1 MEQVELERRLAQ
13 SPLLAGVSLPAEQA
27 RVQSFPAGHILSDR
41 PGGVPSVGLILSGR
55 VEVYS
60 VALDGKDVQLSTLPA
75 GECFGVC
82 NLLAGA
88 ELETVLR
95 CGEETEVLYIP
106 KPVLLACMERD
117 AGLSLRY
124 AELCNQKL
132 QFLLRRIE
140 LLTMQSCRGRV
151 IAHLLAGQDRNG
163 CVKPTGSREDL
174 ARQPGGAVPGTGGP
188 SIHGRPAV
196 RGKSPHRA
204 GYARAGKAALP
215 PLPHQMIRKG
225 STVPMKKLLSL
236 FCTLS
241 LSAALLAGC
250 SGGNGNTNAAADGA
264 ESTSPTLTEPET
276 TSQQETAA
284 PVDVNVMAL
293 KGPTAMGMVEFMSQ
307 ADTGEL
313 TDNNYHF
320 SITAATDEVSAAL
333 AQGTTDLAAVP
344 ANLASVL
351 YNNTEGGVQVLAINT
366 LGVLYIV
373 ESGDT
378 VHSVE
383 DLRGKTIY
391 ASGKGNTPEYALNYV
406 LTQNGIDPAS
416 DVTIEWKSEQ
426 AECLSALMAE
436 ENTIAMLPQPFV
448 TTAQTKSENIRV
460 ALDLTEE
467 WDEIQAESDAPSTL
481 VTGVVVGRTEFVAEH
496 PEAVSA
502 FLEHYRASVEYVNA
516 NVDEAAQLVGQY
528 EIVAAEVAQ
537 KALPECNIV
546 FIEGVEMKD
555 SLSGYLSVLFEQNP
569 KSVGGA
575 LPDDAFYYSR

>member
-174 ARQPGGAVPGTGGP
+174 ARQLGV
-188 SIHGRPAV
+188 S
-196 RGKSPHRA
+196 RA
-204 GYARAGKAALP
+204 ALFRELAALQSMGVLRSEGYARAGKAALP

-516 NVDEAAQLVGQY
+516 NADEAAQLVGQY